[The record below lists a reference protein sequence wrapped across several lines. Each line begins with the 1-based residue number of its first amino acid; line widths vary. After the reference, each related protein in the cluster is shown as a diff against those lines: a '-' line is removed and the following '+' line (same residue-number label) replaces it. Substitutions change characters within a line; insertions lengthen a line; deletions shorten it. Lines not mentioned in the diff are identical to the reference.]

1 MVYFIKK
8 KHFVGINIIKLMQLT
23 VLFYACDL
31 RLMYTKIQMITYQT
45 DTLEQGNKLMFFSLT
60 GMKMKLFIFKHASL

>member
-8 KHFVGINIIKLMQLT
+8 NHFVGINIIKLMQRT

-45 DTLEQGNKLMFFSLT
+45 DTPEQGNKRMFFYFQ
-60 GMKMKLFIFKHASL
+60 K

>member
-1 MVYFIKK
+1 
-8 KHFVGINIIKLMQLT
+8 MQRT

-45 DTLEQGNKLMFFSLT
+45 DTLEQGNKLMLFSLT

>member
-1 MVYFIKK
+1 
-8 KHFVGINIIKLMQLT
+8 MQWT

-45 DTLEQGNKLMFFSLT
+45 DTLEQGNKRMLFSST
-60 GMKMKLFIFKHASL
+60 EMKTKLLIFEHALL